1 MSKSNKPK
9 KPIYKRVW
17 PYILL
22 VCLIGAGAGG
32 AASSEPDE
40 DRGEFAEKRT
50 VITITPEPGEKDTF
64 SIADIV
70 EETPEPLEPLEPETT
85 QAPVTRSAPEVPQ
98 PVEET
103 TQEITEEPAEEPAE
117 EITKS
122 TAEEVPAE
130 EPALEPSPTA
140 SQEENYVLNTN
151 TYKFHKPYCSSCKD
165 IKPENRSDVTKSR
178 DDIIALGYQPCKICN
193 P

>member
-32 AASSEPDE
+32 AASSDNDE
-40 DRGEFAEKRT
+40 DRGEFAEQRT

-64 SIADIV
+64 SVADIV
-70 EETPEPLEPLEPETT
+70 EETPEPLELLEPETT
-85 QAPVTRSAPEVPQ
+85 QTPVTRSAPEVPQ

-117 EITKS
+117 EITQDP
-122 TAEEVPAE
+122 AEEVPAE
-130 EPALEPSPTA
+130 EQELERVSYSDGLYRTPSGKRYHKSKACAGENAIPCTLEEA
-140 SQEENYVLNTN
+140 SSLGLTLCD
-151 TYKFHKPYCSSCKD
+151 TCKD
-165 IKPENRSDVTKSR
+165 
-178 DDIIALGYQPCKICN
+178 Y
-193 P
+193 

>member
-1 MSKSNKPK
+1 MAKNN

-17 PYILL
+17 PYI
-22 VCLIGAGAGG
+22 VIIGLIGAGAGG

-70 EETPEPLEPLEPETT
+70 EETPEPLELLEPETT
-85 QAPVTRSAPEVPQ
+85 RAPVTRSAPEVPQ

-103 TQEITEEPAEEPAE
+103 TQETTEEPAEEP
-117 EITKS
+117 S
-122 TAEEVPAE
+122 
-130 EPALEPSPTA
+130 
-140 SQEENYVLNTN
+140 EENIEYVYVSTGGNGQR
-151 TYKFHKPYCSSCKD
+151 YHKNSNCTGSSVKEIPID
-165 IKPENRSDVTKSR
+165 LA
-178 DDIIALGYQPCKICN
+178 IASGYTPCKKCAGG
-193 P
+193 